1 MRKYKE
7 ERYEGALYLHS
18 MHRYFP
24 QDNEPK
30 LDRKSVGEWAGMR
43 KYKEERYEGALYL
56 HSMHRY
62 FPQDNEPKLDRKSE
76 RPTAFAVALF

>member
-1 MRKYKE
+1 MRKYKG

-30 LDRKSVGEWAGMR
+30 LDKKSGKARSGMR
-43 KYKEERYEGALYL
+43 
-56 HSMHRY
+56 
-62 FPQDNEPKLDRKSE
+62 
-76 RPTAFAVALF
+76 AVELW